1 MPESRAADVTRLLHE
16 WKAGDREALDRLVP
30 LVYRELH
37 ALASRQLAGEW
48 RHGRMQTT
56 AVVSEAYVR
65 LFSQR
70 DVDWQNRG
78 HFFAIAA
85 QLMRRILVDH
95 ARHER
100 RDKRGGKA
108 TPVALDDAML
118 PVPAPPDAV
127 DTLDLDRALSRLET
141 FDPDAARLVELRFFA
156 GLTLEETAAAL
167 NVSVATVKRDWTV
180 VKGWLH
186 RELTGGDGTSVSRSG
201 GD

>member
-1 MPESRAADVTRLLHE
+1 MAEARGDDVTRLLHE
-16 WKAGDREALDRLVP
+16 WKGGDREALDRLLP
-30 LVYRELH
+30 IVYRELH
-37 ALASRQLAGEW
+37 ALASRQLAREW

-56 AVVSEAYVR
+56 AVVSEAYLR

-70 DVDWQNRG
+70 TVDWQNRR

-100 RDKRGGKA
+100 RDKRGGNA
-108 TPVALDDAML
+108 VPVTLDDAVL
-118 PVPAPPDAV
+118 PAPAAADAV
-127 DTLDLDRALSRLET
+127 DTLDLDRALSKLDT
-141 FDPDAARLVELRFFA
+141 IDPDAARLVELRFFA

-167 NVSVATVKRDWTV
+167 DVSVATVKREWTI

-186 RELTGGDGTSVSRSG
+186 RELTGGAA
-201 GD
+201 

>member
-1 MPESRAADVTRLLHE
+1 MSESRPADVTRLLHE
-16 WKAGDREALDRLVP
+16 WKAGDRGALDRLLP
-30 LVYRELH
+30 IVYRELH

-48 RHGRMQTT
+48 RQGRMETT
-56 AVVSEAYVR
+56 AVVSEAYER

-70 DVDWQNRG
+70 SVDWQNRR

-95 ARHER
+95 VRRER

-108 TPVALDDAML
+108 MAVTLDDAVL
-118 PVPAPPDAV
+118 PAAPAPDSV
-127 DTLDLDRALSRLET
+127 DTLDLDRALSRLEAI
-141 FDPDAARLVELRFFA
+141 DPDAARLVELRFFA

-167 NVSVATVKRDWTV
+167 DVSIATVKREWAV

-186 RELTGGDGTSVSRSG
+186 RELTGGRDGAA
-201 GD
+201 

>member
-1 MPESRAADVTRLLHE
+1 MSESRAADVTRLLHE
-16 WKAGDREALDRLVP
+16 WKAGDRDAFDRLLP
-30 LVYRELH
+30 IVYRELH

-70 DVDWQNRG
+70 SVDWQNRR

-95 ARHER
+95 ARHEH

-108 TPVALDDAML
+108 MAVTLDDAVL
-118 PVPAPPDAV
+118 PAAPAPDSV
-127 DTLDLDRALSRLET
+127 DTLDLDRALSRLEAI
-141 FDPDAARLVELRFFA
+141 DPDGARLVELRFFA

-167 NVSVATVKRDWTV
+167 DVSLATVKREWAV

-186 RELTGGDGTSVSRSG
+186 RELTGGAG
-201 GD
+201 GAV